1 MVSALI
7 ADSHTTTSAC
17 CTACDW
23 TGPEQLQLAL
33 SVRIVARQ
41 HAEQTTHTVAILT
54 TTVVTLSSGDAD
66 KASPEVRTT
75 TRAAS

>member
-1 MVSALI
+1 MASALT

-23 TGPEQLQLAL
+23 TSPKQLQLVL
-33 SVRIVARQ
+33 SVRVVARQ

-54 TTVVTLSSGDAD
+54 TTVITLSSGDPD
-66 KASPEVRTT
+66 EASPEVKTT